1 MRKERFDFVRQDVE
15 AGIDA
20 FVAHPS
26 TREEG
31 RVLSCSDDLMTV
43 ETSKGEKRRWDW
55 HECEEM
61 SRSKEEWP
69 WR

>member
-20 FVAHPS
+20 FVIHPS

-31 RVLSCSDDLMTV
+31 RVLSYSDDYVTV
-43 ETSKGEKRRWDW
+43 ETSTGEKRCWDY